1 MTEASGHQGAPA
13 GPPQGPLPQRPRLAG
28 GDLVLAR
35 AHDTLRRYG
44 RPEDLQDVRRHLTG
58 PSGPPM
64 LVVLGEVKRGKS
76 TLVNAL
82 TGATVS
88 PTGAEV
94 VTTGTIAVVPAS
106 PSCRRGPPTWCS
118 PTRRCASRVAEAV
131 ARLDRSPAADA
142 AAPLGATMA
151 VTSRWLPGASV
162 VDTPGVGG
170 LTPAHARLAGVAA
183 ASAQAVLFVTDS
195 SQPLTAPELA
205 FLTAIAERTEH
216 VVFALTKVDRNP
228 GGWQEIREE
237 NRRLLATHAPRFA
250 RTPIYPVSATYAV
263 QAVGQSEEVAARL
276 DEASGVPAL
285 AERLRRMLADRER
298 VAIGNALRASASS
311 LQRVEGRISLE
322 LRAMAEPEIRHEAT
336 AEVAR
341 LEEVKRQQRRGKLD
355 LERDLNKVRQQAI
368 TIVNDRSEHLVTTM
382 AGRIRQQRMGM
393 TSAAKTAFHR
403 DLEAELV
410 LLAREVETL
419 LDNMLAQLVT
429 AAFESAQVAGELLEP
444 TLSGDE
450 VELKVR
456 VRATSTMNPL
466 IDPSIAGGGFLGT
479 QLAATI
485 GLAGP
490 AGMVGGL
497 AVVLVNLGLRGVRT
511 GQQELAAT
519 LHDTVTRARA
529 DLTARINDRIGDL
542 RPELHLALEDHLSDR
557 VKELRA
563 VIAAAERAVQ
573 DDQQERS
580 RLEQSVTARL
590 EAVRSRRLAV
600 EQRLTEVAREHS
612 APTTPL
618 TVDP

>member
-1 MTEASGHQGAPA
+1 MLPDAP
-13 GPPQGPLPQRPRLAG
+13 
-28 GDLVLAR
+28 
-35 AHDTLRRYG
+35 
-44 RPEDLQDVRRHLTG
+44 VR
-58 PSGPPM
+58 
-64 LVVLGEVKRGKS
+64 V
-76 TLVNAL
+76 
-82 TGATVS
+82 TV
-88 PTGAEV
+88 E
-94 VTTGTIAVVPAS
+94 
-106 PSCRRGPPTWCS
+106 
-118 PTRRCASRVAEAV
+118 EAV
-131 ARLDRSPAADA
+131 ARLDRSPAADV

-205 FLTAIAERTEH
+205 FLTAISERTEH

-263 QAVGQSEEVAARL
+263 QAVGQPEDVAARL

-285 AERLRRMLADRER
+285 AQRLRSMLADRER

-311 LQRVEGRISLE
+311 LQRVEGRIGLE
-322 LRAMAEPEIRHEAT
+322 LRAMTEPEIRHEAT

-355 LERDLNKVRQQAI
+355 LERDLNKLRREAVAL
-368 TIVNDRSEHLVTTM
+368 VNDRTEELLATM
-382 AGRIRQQRMGM
+382 SGRIRQQRMGM
-393 TSAAKTAFHR
+393 TAAAKTAFHR

-419 LDNMLAQLVT
+419 IDNMLARLVT
-429 AAFESAQVAGELLEP
+429 TVFESAQAAGELLDP

-456 VRATSTMNPL
+456 VRASSTINPL

-479 QLAATI
+479 QLASSI

-519 LHDTVTRARA
+519 LHDTVARARA
-529 DLTARINDRIGDL
+529 DLTARIDDRIGDL

-557 VKELRA
+557 VKELRS
-563 VIAAAERAVQ
+563 VIAAAEKAVQ
-573 DDQQERS
+573 DDQQERV
-580 RLEQSVTARL
+580 RLEQSVTTRL
-590 EAVRSRRLAV
+590 DAVRSRRLAV

-612 APTTPL
+612 TPTTPL
-618 TVDP
+618 TVEH